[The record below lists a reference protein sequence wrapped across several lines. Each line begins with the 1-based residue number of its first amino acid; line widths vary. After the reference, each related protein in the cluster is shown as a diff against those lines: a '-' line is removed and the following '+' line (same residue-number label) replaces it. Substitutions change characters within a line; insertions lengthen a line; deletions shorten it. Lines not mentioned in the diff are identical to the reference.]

1 MGSEMCIRDSYGTEA
16 ASQQLGT
23 QNDSSDESSTASGGC
38 ARTVGAT
45 RGATGPT
52 APDRPGR
59 FPVVTTVP
67 VDKNYNFPKTELE
80 AMTYEIAGMIED
92 IGRMDDYR
100 RNMMDELKVLR
111 DVTLF
116 YNERYP
122 ELRSAVR
129 KRAEDPSNTGNTGR
143 AEHTEPE
150 RPATDGGNERPAT
163 DDKPSPTQPPQ
174 KTERAGQS
182 PTPHPEATQEDS
194 PGRATGDAGTTTKG
208 EQ

>member
-1 MGSEMCIRDSYGTEA
+1 MCIRD
-16 ASQQLGT
+16 
-23 QNDSSDESSTASGGC
+23 
-38 ARTVGAT
+38 RVGAT

-67 VDKNYNFPKTELE
+67 VDKNYNFPRTELE

-129 KRAEDPSNTGNTGR
+129 RRAEDTSNTGS
-143 AEHTEPE
+143 AENTEPE

-174 KTERAGQS
+174 KTERA
-182 PTPHPEATQEDS
+182 TQEDS
-194 PGRATGDAGTTTKG
+194 PGRATGDAGTTTKQG